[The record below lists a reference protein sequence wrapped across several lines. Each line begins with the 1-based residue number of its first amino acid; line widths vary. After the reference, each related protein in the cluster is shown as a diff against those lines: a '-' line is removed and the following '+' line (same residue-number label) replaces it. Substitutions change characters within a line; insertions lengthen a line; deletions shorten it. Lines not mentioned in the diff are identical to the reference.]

1 MEVSFYSSVIHVCPK
16 DSDGLAYSVDS
27 AQTEMEVSFYS
38 SVIHVCP
45 KDSDGLAY
53 SVDSDQ
59 TAKWK
64 FLFTVQLYMYVQKI
78 QMDWLTV

>member
-1 MEVSFYSSVIHVCPK
+1 
-16 DSDGLAYSVDS
+16 
-27 AQTEMEVSFYS
+27 MEVSFYS

-59 TAKWK
+59 TVKWK

-78 QMDWLTV
+78 QME